1 MPPAKPTRGGAL
13 LPTPAEGEGGIAL
26 LGAAGEVAGAPV
38 CCPFSSRARP
48 PACRATHSFA
58 TFDTRYPPAAGLCE
72 YLYRGFG
79 DGHRTGV
86 TSG

>member
-1 MPPAKPTRGGAL
+1 MLSFLIAGPPAGMQGY
-13 LPTPAEGEGGIAL
+13 
-26 LGAAGEVAGAPV
+26 
-38 CCPFSSRARP
+38 
-48 PACRATHSFA
+48 SFA